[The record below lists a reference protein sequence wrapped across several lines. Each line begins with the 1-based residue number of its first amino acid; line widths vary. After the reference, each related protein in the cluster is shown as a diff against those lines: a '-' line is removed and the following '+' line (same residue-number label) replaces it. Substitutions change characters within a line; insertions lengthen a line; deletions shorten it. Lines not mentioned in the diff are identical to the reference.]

1 MDHRQ
6 AEHDI
11 VQEGG
16 CGVEQRQNIEFPI
29 LIADAGLQP
38 VAVMV
43 EAHRALPTNLAMLA
57 SEMPQD
63 GTFQV
68 SHFCRCRSTRRARQ
82 WACSLWMG
90 CRGRLGLF
98 AAGTICTARGI
109 CSRRSRP

>member
-1 MDHRQ
+1 MAVVLFCVGFMDHRQ

-43 EAHRALPTNLAMLA
+43 EAHRALLTNLAMLA
-57 SEMPQD
+57 SEMPRD
-63 GTFQV
+63 HTFQV
-68 SHFCRCRSTRRARQ
+68 
-82 WACSLWMG
+82 
-90 CRGRLGLF
+90 
-98 AAGTICTARGI
+98 
-109 CSRRSRP
+109 